1 MNTDTDSTSSDS
13 NDENGEFTINV
24 KKNPRPVTVGLL
36 RKV

>member
-24 KKNPRPVTVGLL
+24 KKNQDQ
-36 RKV
+36 

>member
-24 KKNPRPVTVGLL
+24 KKTKTSDGKLAT
-36 RKV
+36 